1 MSALTVA
8 IILLYVGGKRVTSK
22 EEVNA
27 IHWSTWTGVLGAE
40 VNGIWPK
47 YTQVSALEWNGY

>member
-1 MSALTVA
+1 MKGGV
-8 IILLYVGGKRVTSK
+8 LLLLLVGGKRVTSK
-22 EEVNA
+22 EEINA

-47 YTQVSALEWNGY
+47 YTQVSGMEHT